1 MLKRKCCG
9 IELDFSR
16 QKLSSDEF
24 DSLIGIAQDK
34 KVLSAFEGMCRG
46 AIVNVSEGRAALHV
60 ALRSD
65 INKDVQL
72 ILKRMYTFAE
82 QVRNGQWR
90 GSKGHQI
97 TDVINIGIGGSDMG
111 PRAVY
116 HALKEP
122 NQTIGVHFLAAVDG
136 IALQRIVETLNPLS
150 TLVVVSSKSF
160 RTQETLTNLSVIE
173 EWLAEAGISKEERA
187 SHIVV
192 ASANPKAPEIL
203 NLPESNYFPFWEWV
217 GGRFSVWSSVGLPL
231 IIALGVETFKELL
244 AGAQAMDSHA
254 LEAPVEENLPALIAL
269 LSYRNSVNLAISSH
283 CFLPYDERLRV
294 FVFWLQQLEMESLGK
309 NKRLDGSHVTGMTGQ
324 CVWGG
329 HGNES
334 QHSFY
339 QWLREGTTNNSI
351 ALCWCEK
358 AGHPYDKL
366 HRILVAN
373 AKAQAEALT
382 TRDNNL
388 PYFNVVSTLTIDEL
402 TPFTLGALM
411 SMYEHKTAMLGT
423 LYDIN
428 PFDQPGVELGKKLAL
443 QVAKNQ

>member
-1 MLKRKCCG
+1 MSQCKSCG

-16 QKLSSDEF
+16 HNLSLEEF
-24 DSLIGIAQDK
+24 ESLVQTAKDK
-34 KVLSAFEGMCRG
+34 KVIEAFESMCSG
-46 AIVNVSEGRAALHV
+46 DIVNVSEGRPALHV
-60 ALRSD
+60 ALRGEKSQE
-65 INKDVQL
+65 VQATL
-72 ILKRMYTFAE
+72 ERMYDFAE
-82 QVRNGQWR
+82 KVRNGQWK
-90 GSKGHQI
+90 GSKGHRI

-116 HALKEP
+116 HALRKAKQE
-122 NQTIGVHFLAAVDG
+122 IRVYFLAAVDG
-136 IALQRIVETLNPLS
+136 VALQRIVDKLNPLT

-160 RTQETLTNLSVIE
+160 RTQETLTNLSAIE
-173 EWLAEAGISKEERA
+173 DWLFEAGISKEERK

-192 ASANPKAPEIL
+192 ASANPRAPEIL
-203 NLPESNYFPFWEWV
+203 DLPEENYFPFWEWV

-231 IIALGVETFKELL
+231 VITFGVEVFKQLL
-244 AGAQAMDSHA
+244 AGAQAMDEHA
-254 LEAPVEENLPALIAL
+254 RKAPIEENLPGLIAL
-269 LSYRNSVNLAISSH
+269 LSYRNSVDLSISSH

-294 FVFWLQQLEMESLGK
+294 FGFWLQQLEMESLGK

-351 ALCWCEK
+351 VLCWTK
-358 AGHPYDKL
+358 KPGHSYDKL

-373 AKAQAEALT
+373 AMAQAEALT
-382 TRDNNL
+382 MREINL

-411 SMYEHKTAMLGT
+411 SMYEHKTVMLGT

-443 QVAKNQ
+443 QVTKKE

>member
-1 MLKRKCCG
+1 MLKRTCCG

-16 QKLSSDEF
+16 QRLSSDEF
-24 DSLIGIAQDK
+24 DSLVAIAQDK
-34 KVLSAFEGMCRG
+34 KVLRAFKAMCSG

-60 ALRSD
+60 ELRADKS
-65 INKDVQL
+65 KDVQL
-72 ILKRMYTFAE
+72 TLERMYDFAE
-82 QVRNGQWR
+82 QVRNGLWV
-90 GSKGHQI
+90 GCKGHRI

-116 HALKEP
+116 HALRKP
-122 NQTIGVHFLAAVDG
+122 NQDICVHFLAAVDG
-136 IALQRIVETLNPLS
+136 IALQRIVETLNPLT
-150 TLVVVSSKSF
+150 TLIVVSSKSF
-160 RTQETLTNLSVIE
+160 RTQETLTNLAAVE
-173 EWLAEAGISKEERA
+173 EWLADGGISKEERK

-192 ASANPKAPEIL
+192 ASANQRAPEIL
-203 NLPESNYFPFWEWV
+203 DLPESNYFPFWEWV

-231 IIALGVETFKELL
+231 IIALGVKTFKELL
-244 AGAQAMDSHA
+244 AGAQAMDKHA
-254 LEAPVEENLPALIAL
+254 LVAPVEENLPALIAL
-269 LSYRNSVNLAISSH
+269 LSYRNSVNLSISSH

-294 FVFWLQQLEMESLGK
+294 FGFWLQQLEMESLGK

-351 ALCWCEK
+351 ALCWCKK

-373 AKAQAEALT
+373 AIAQAEALT
-382 TRDNNL
+382 TRERNL
-388 PYFNVVSTLTIDEL
+388 PHFNVISTLTIEEL

-411 SMYEHKTAMLGT
+411 SMYEHKTVMLGT

-443 QVAKNQ
+443 SVVKN

>member
-1 MLKRKCCG
+1 MFKYQCCG

-16 QKLSSDEF
+16 QRLSADEF
-24 DSLIGIAQDK
+24 VSLINIARDK
-34 KVLSAFEGMCRG
+34 KVLSAFKAMCSG
-46 AIVNVSEGRAALHV
+46 AIVNISENRAALHV
-60 ALRSD
+60 ELRADKS
-65 INKDVQL
+65 KDVKNTL
-72 ILKRMYTFAE
+72 ERMYAFAE
-82 QVRNGQWR
+82 QVRNGQWT
-90 GSKGHQI
+90 GSKGHRI

-116 HALKEP
+116 HALRKP
-122 NQTIGVHFLAAVDG
+122 KQNIRVHFLAAVDG

-160 RTQETLTNLSVIE
+160 STQETLTNLAAVE
-173 EWLAEAGISKEERA
+173 EWLADAGISKDERK

-192 ASANPKAPEIL
+192 SSANQRASEIL
-203 NLPESNYFPFWEWV
+203 DLPESNYFPFWEWV

-231 IIALGVETFKELL
+231 VIALGVETFKEFL
-244 AGAQAMDSHA
+244 AGAQAMDNHA
-254 LEAPVEENLPALIAL
+254 LIAPLEENLPALIAL
-269 LSYRNSVNLAISSH
+269 LSYRNSVNLSISSH

-294 FVFWLQQLEMESLGK
+294 FGFWLQQLEMESLGK
-309 NKRLDGSHVTGMTGQ
+309 NKHLDGTHVTGMTGQ

-351 ALCWCEK
+351 ALCWCKK
-358 AGHPYDKL
+358 AGHPFDKL
-366 HRILVAN
+366 HRILIAN
-373 AKAQAEALT
+373 AIAQAEALT
-382 TRDNNL
+382 TRESNM
-388 PYFNVVSTLTIDEL
+388 PYFNVITTLVIEEL

-411 SMYEHKTAMLGT
+411 SMYEHKTVMLGT

-428 PFDQPGVELGKKLAL
+428 PFDQPGVELGKKLA
-443 QVAKNQ
+443 NQLGTM